1 MNVGNPA
8 DFKSQ
13 FLKQVPAL
21 RGFARVL
28 CGQSALADDLTQEA
42 LLRAWSSKETFNRG
56 TNMRAWLFTILR
68 NVFYT
73 HMRRQALEIAVC
85 NDPQFSK
92 NTVGPRQHTSLE
104 VKELLNA
111 FPNLP
116 AEQREAMFLIVAEG
130 LSYEQ
135 AASICGCAVGTIKS
149 RIGRARKELQA
160 EFDGTRPIRRA
171 GVPRPRARAGLR
183 APVQP
188 GSQAKLGHGSMGH
201 AQQQA
206 AIVGSDPDD

>member
-1 MNVGNPA
+1 MNNPA
-8 DFKSQ
+8 DFKNQ

-28 CGQSALADDLTQEA
+28 CGQSGLADGLAQEG
-42 LLRAWSSKETFNRG
+42 LLRAWASKETFNRG

-85 NDPQFSK
+85 NDPQFTK

-111 FPNLP
+111 FPQLP
-116 AEQREAMFLIVAEG
+116 PEQREAMFLIVAEG

-149 RIGRARKELQA
+149 RIGRARKSLQV
-160 EFDGTRPIRRA
+160 ESEGNQLKRRTA
-171 GVPRPRARAGLR
+171 QPRPRARR
-183 APVQP
+183 APVVP
-188 GSQAKLGHGSMGH
+188 PP
-201 AQQQA
+201 QQQA
-206 AIVGSDPDD
+206 QSVWSDSDE

>member
-1 MNVGNPA
+1 MTDTA
-8 DFKSQ
+8 DFKSH

-28 CGQSALADDLTQEA
+28 CGQSALADDLTQET
-42 LLRAWSSKETFNRG
+42 LLRAWASKETFTRG

-85 NDPQFSK
+85 NDPQFTKTS
-92 NTVGPRQHTSLE
+92 VGPRQHSSLE

-111 FPNLP
+111 FPQLP
-116 AEQREAMFLIVAEG
+116 PEQREAMFLIVAEG

-135 AASICGCAVGTIKS
+135 AATICGCAVGTIKS
-149 RIGRARKELQA
+149 RIGRARKALQA
-160 EFDGTRPIRRA
+160 EFEGSQPERRQ
-171 GVPRPRARAGLR
+171 PRMRARR
-183 APVQP
+183 VRHAPGAQ
-188 GSQAKLGHGSMGH
+188 

-206 AIVGSDPDD
+206 ESVWSEPDE